1 MAIFVL
7 NLIRDEDQ
15 KSFRAICSLLGE
27 GAGFNSGMRRFEHEL
42 EMTKALDE
50 IGIPPERYDS
60 AVKMVLCGMQGT
72 IELSQNEA
80 QKLGVLQTDSSE

>member
-7 NLIRDEDQ
+7 NLIRNEDQ

-27 GAGFNSGMRRFEHEL
+27 GVGLNSGMRRFEHER
-42 EMTKALDE
+42 EMMNALND
-50 IGIPPERYDS
+50 IGIPTERYDS
-60 AVKMVLCGMQGT
+60 AVKLALCGMQGT